1 MVRLF
6 ATSLLIS
13 TLAFAEAP
21 KQVNMQVGH
30 TTTLSMPAAVSA
42 VKIDDP
48 SLVEVKTQ
56 GRKVSFVARA
66 KGNTDVTVQ
75 TADGPVRFHVYISG
89 DKYGLP
95 Y

>member
-1 MVRLF
+1 MLRRF

-13 TLAFAEAP
+13 SLAFADVP
-21 KQVNMQVGH
+21 KQLTMQVGH
-30 TTTLSMPAAVSA
+30 TTTVTLPAQVST

-48 SLVEVKTQ
+48 TLVEVKTQ

-66 KGNTDVTVQ
+66 KGTTDVTVQ
-75 TADGPVRFHVYISG
+75 TSDGPMHFHLYISA